1 MAVSVELWSDPS
13 DFLDKARGFLRV
25 SPLEHNLI
33 LTLLHRRIDDGT
45 AGRYWMI
52 TDDEKITGV
61 VFQSPL
67 DFAVAVTPM
76 NDGAIRAVVEAV
88 ASAGFSLPGVIGDA
102 ATAARFAGCW
112 TERTKS
118 AAAPR
123 DGQRIYALGQ
133 LELLAPVEGELVKA
147 VGDDVD
153 LIARWAEGFAQEA
166 RAVALTRDTIAD
178 RVNGGEFWLWRTPAA
193 VSMAAHTP
201 ETEGVVRIYGVYTP
215 PEHRQHGYA
224 AACVGQL
231 SSLLRDSGRSCML
244 YTDLGDPVSNS
255 IYRRLG
261 YEAIGEVI
269 RYEFSSDRIP

>member
-1 MAVSVELWSDPS
+1 MSE
-13 DFLDKARGFLRV
+13 
-25 SPLEHNLI
+25 
-33 LTLLHRRIDDGT
+33 
-45 AGRYWMI
+45 
-52 TDDEKITGV
+52 ITGV

-76 NDGAIRAVVEAV
+76 NDAAVRAVVEAV
-88 ASAGFSLPGVIGDA
+88 AGAGISLPGVIGDA
-102 ATAARFAGCW
+102 ATAARFAGSW

-133 LELLAPVEGELVKA
+133 TELLPPIQGELVGA
-147 VGDDVD
+147 VEDDVD
-153 LIARWAEGFAQEA
+153 LIAQWAEGFAQEA
-166 RAVALTRDTIAD
+166 RGVTLTRDTIAD
-178 RVNGGEFWLWRTPAA
+178 RVKAREFWLWRAPAA

-224 AACVGQL
+224 AACVGHL
-231 SSLLRDSGRSCML
+231 SSLLRDMGHSCML
-244 YTDLGDPVSNS
+244 YTDLGNPVSNS

-261 YEAIGEVI
+261 YEAISEVI
-269 RYEFSSDRIP
+269 RYEFSSDRILR